1 MILHINSMNERKLS
15 RRNYIQLGSMQLSE
29 TLMRVAYIST
39 VMFLL
44 TEVGMN
50 RHVHFVNPECNGEII
65 IPVEALEWRDSHL
78 I

>member
-1 MILHINSMNERKLS
+1 MILHINYKNERKLS

-50 RHVHFVNPECNGEII
+50 RHVHFVNPS
-65 IPVEALEWRDSHL
+65 AMARSSFLMRH
-78 I
+78 